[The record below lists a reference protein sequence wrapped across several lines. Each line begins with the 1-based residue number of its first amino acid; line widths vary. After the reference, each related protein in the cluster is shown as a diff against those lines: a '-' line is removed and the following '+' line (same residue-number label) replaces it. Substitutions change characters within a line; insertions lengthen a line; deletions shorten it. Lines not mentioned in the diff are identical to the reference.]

1 MYCVKC
7 GVRLADSEK
16 KCPLCGTVVYHPDL
30 PVPHGEPT
38 FPNLGPEEFHP
49 TPHGVQAIFTFVF
62 ALAAVLCL
70 VIDLALRR
78 RVTWSGY
85 AAGGIVL
92 AYLTM
97 ILPFWFRRPNPIIFT
112 AVDFAALGCYLLYID
127 LALQGGWFL
136 SFAFPVVGI
145 TGLLVEAVVTL
156 CHCLRR
162 GHLYVWGGAF
172 IALGCC
178 MMLFELFQ
186 VITFG
191 GKMFRWSLYPLTVLC
206 LVGLF
211 LLLVAIIRPLRERMH
226 KLFLV

>member
-16 KCPLCGTVVYHPDL
+16 KCPLCGTAVYHPDL

-127 LALQGGWFL
+127 LAGSSPLLSRWWASLGCWWKPSSPFATAYAGGTCM
-136 SFAFPVVGI
+136 SGA
-145 TGLLVEAVVTL
+145 GLLS
-156 CHCLRR
+156 
-162 GHLYVWGGAF
+162 
-172 IALGCC
+172 
-178 MMLFELFQ
+178 
-186 VITFG
+186 
-191 GKMFRWSLYPLTVLC
+191 RW
-206 LVGLF
+206 
-211 LLLVAIIRPLRERMH
+211 AAA
-226 KLFLV
+226 